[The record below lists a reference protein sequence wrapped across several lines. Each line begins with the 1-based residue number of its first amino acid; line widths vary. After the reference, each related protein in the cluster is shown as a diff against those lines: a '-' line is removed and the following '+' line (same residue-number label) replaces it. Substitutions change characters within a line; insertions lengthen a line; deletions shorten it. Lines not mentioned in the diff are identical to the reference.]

1 MKKSSFLSFFTG
13 MMTATLIFGC
23 LTTSLAA
30 SNIIS
35 FNRVNLSINGEAM
48 FAKEDYLETSAGQKI
63 PSSIL
68 YTDALGGGTTYL
80 PVAYLSKIFDMPI
93 TWDGETGT
101 VVLGIAPIIP
111 EENLLQHLAEQWLVD
126 GDYPKNSKG
135 ETYGPDSLEL
145 LLGYRPELIAATAT
159 NDVDGYI
166 RLTDMEEF
174 ERLLIEDFAAISAS
188 GKPYTVPVYDLEGN
202 VIGEFELNK

>member
-1 MKKSSFLSFFTG
+1 MRKRSFLSFFAG
-13 MMTATLIFGC
+13 MMAAALIFGC
-23 LTTSLAA
+23 LTTTLAA
-30 SNIIS
+30 ANVIS
-35 FNRVNLSINGEAM
+35 FNKVNLSVNGETM

-80 PVAYLSKIFDMPI
+80 PTAYLSKIFDMPI

-101 VVLGIAPIIP
+101 VVLGTAPIVP
-111 EENLLQHLAEQWLVD
+111 AEDLLQHLAEQWLVD

-135 ETYGPDSLEL
+135 ETYGPDTLEL
-145 LLGYRPELIAATAT
+145 LLGYRPDLIAAGAT
-159 NDVDGYI
+159 NGAEGYI
-166 RLTDMEEF
+166 RRTDMEEF
-174 ERLLIEDFAAISAS
+174 ERLLLEDFTAISAS
-188 GKPYTVPVYDLEGN
+188 GKPYVVPVYDLEGN